1 MQKLVDARWAKPHC
15 YGDLPYRQASPMCRC
30 DGDVS
35 IHFSRFEPVRDE
47 AKAIAYGPLPL
58 NVLARSFR
66 SVHRL
71 SGCQTPTG
79 MSTKL
84 DALP

>member
-15 YGDLPYRQASPMCRC
+15 YGDLPYRQARPMCRC

-47 AKAIAYGPLPL
+47 AEAIAYGPLPL
-58 NVLARSFR
+58 NVLARSLR

>member
-1 MQKLVDARWAKPHC
+1 MQKLVDARWAQPHC
-15 YGDLPYRQASPMCRC
+15 CGDLPYRQASPVCRG

-47 AKAIAYGPLPL
+47 AEAIAYGSLPL
-58 NVLARSFR
+58 DVLARPFR

-71 SGCQTPTG
+71 SGCQTPLAL
-79 MSTKL
+79 STKL

>member
-1 MQKLVDARWAKPHC
+1 VDARWAQPHC
-15 YGDLPYRQASPMCRC
+15 RGDLPYGQASPVCRG

-35 IHFSRFEPVRDE
+35 IHFSRFEPFCDNAE
-47 AKAIAYGPLPL
+47 AIAYGPLPL
-58 NVLARSFR
+58 YALVRPFR

-71 SGCQTPTG
+71 SGCQTPTAL
-79 MSTKL
+79 SRRL